1 MPLYI
6 QGKVDGLACTREFE
20 QQAIARALYDGA
32 APFFDAGLNF
42 ALAQRHPALVS
53 ANLIELH
60 QLGVADDIDEDH
72 GCKTPEKGRRLDGVA
87 ILVTG
92 WLGRSARHALARS
105 QVWRP
110 RSRGGRSLHKPV
122 AHQCTLVPSVP
133 PGPGSGITT
142 MRQAH

>member
-6 QGKVDGLACTREFE
+6 QGKVDGLACAREFE

-32 APFFDAGLNF
+32 TSFFDAGLDF

-53 ANLIELH
+53 ANLIQLH

-72 GCKTPEKGRRLDGVA
+72 GCKAPEKGWRLNGVA
-87 ILVTG
+87 VLLTA

-105 QVWRP
+105 QGWRP
-110 RSRGGRSLHKPV
+110 RIRGG
-122 AHQCTLVPSVP
+122 
-133 PGPGSGITT
+133 
-142 MRQAH
+142 